1 MILLLIECFE
11 KDRTMALVSPETYGL
26 ETWGMSQQK
35 GIRQDDDGKWY
46 FEWWSS
52 GNEWIEDTNEELE
65 INVLLETIDLDE
77 VVSYVITNSPSE
89 VQEILSEAKKIYN
102 EYIDLRSHFLEESY
116 K

>member
-35 GIRQDDDGKWY
+35 GIGKKNNGKWY

-52 GNEWIEDTNEELE
+52 GNEWIEDTNEKFE
-65 INVLLETIDLDE
+65 INVLLETRDIDE
-77 VVSYVITNSPSE
+77 VLSYVVTNSPSE
-89 VQEILSEAKKIYN
+89 VQAILSEAKKIYN
-102 EYIDLRSHFLEESY
+102 EYIDFTSHFLEESY